1 MNYRTECLEIK
12 NIGDKSEG
20 TNVRLIDANALA
32 DRIWNEAECYE
43 GTDGFVWVRRGEI
56 GLLLDE
62 APVVD
67 AVKVVRCKD
76 CLYSTE
82 RYGHIGCIHGVS
94 YRNTWNKPDFFC
106 SYGERKEGADNDCVY
121 QAGGCHRHR
130 S

>member
-67 AVKVVRCKD
+67 AVTVIRCRECKYSHEDEIFGNRWCESHYGCRKVKD
-76 CLYSTE
+76 E
-82 RYGHIGCIHGVS
+82 G
-94 YRNTWNKPDFFC
+94 FC
-106 SYGERKEGADNDCVY
+106 DLGEKKEGVDN
-121 QAGGCHRHR
+121 G
-130 S
+130 